1 MSKIQ
6 QALQRLQREDKS
18 QSKSTAA
25 PLPETVIPIARKKTV
40 ELQGEKFHVDQ
51 EQLIRGGLLAPLDQA
66 IPVAGEFRRIK
77 RPLLDNAARNMPND
91 DEEHMNVI
99 MVASAMPGAGKT
111 FCSVNLA
118 ASISLERELNVLLI
132 DADVAKPHVS
142 SAFGL
147 ADRRGLLDL
156 LIDDSLSF
164 EDVIVRTDLNDLQVL
179 PAGAK
184 HSQSTELLAS
194 DKMAELLHEVATRYE
209 DRIIVMDSP
218 PLLLTS
224 EAPAVSRLAGQI
236 ALVIESGKTTTSA
249 IEDALELLD
258 KDKAINVILNKSLYS
273 QRGGYYGSDKFVE
286 YGHYGFDEEHGK
298 YDPQA
303 TRD

>member
-6 QALQRLQREDKS
+6 RALERVQREDKLRGS
-18 QSKSTAA
+18 A
-25 PLPETVIPIARKKTV
+25 PSSPSPESLTPIPRKKTV
-40 ELQGEKFHVDQ
+40 VFEGDKHHVDQ
-51 EQLIRGGLLAPLDQA
+51 AQLIRGGLLAPLDKA

-77 RPLLDNAARNMPND
+77 RPLLDNAAADLSTAHN
-91 DEEHMNVI
+91 EHMNVI
-99 MVASAMPGAGKT
+99 MVASALPGVGKT

-132 DADVAKPHVS
+132 DTDVAKPHIS

-147 ADRRGLLDL
+147 GERRGLLDL
-156 LIDDSLSF
+156 LIDDSLGI
-164 EDVIVRTDLNDLQVL
+164 EDVIVRTDLNDMQVL
-179 PAGAK
+179 PAGTK

-194 DKMAELLHEVATRYE
+194 DKMAEVLHEVATRYH

-224 EAPAVSRLAGQI
+224 EAPAVARQAGQI

-258 KDKAINVILNKSLYS
+258 NDKAINIILNKSLHS
-273 QRGGYYGSDKFVE
+273 QRGGYYGSNDVE
-286 YGHYGFDEEHGK
+286 YGDYHFNEEHGK
-298 YDPQA
+298 
-303 TRD
+303 RDAQNAGE